1 MSESDNFKAK
11 RDVLLTGG
19 NFFFMKNILKLKLYG
34 YTVRGIDRRDGA
46 DYEDHIVISD
56 LDADIFF

>member
-1 MSESDNFKAK
+1 
-11 RDVLLTGG
+11 
-19 NFFFMKNILKLKLYG
+19 MKNILKLKLYG

-56 LDADIFF
+56 LDADIFFKSS